1 MKQLVL
7 VTFLLLSFTIFG
19 QENDLPYHEIPDYPK
34 HYTAGSVAARMI
46 DGLGFRFYWATEG
59 LQDNDLKFR
68 PSKDARTTLETI
80 DHVYQL
86 SQVIVN
92 ATLHKM
98 NESNV
103 NKIDM
108 SWEEKRKQ
116 TLLNLKTAADIL
128 RDAEDLSTFTI
139 DFKNGQFPFWNE
151 INGPIADAIWHCGQ
165 MASFRRSSGNPINP
179 QVNHFTGTL
188 RTIPKR

>member
-1 MKQLVL
+1 MKQLASIA
-7 VTFLLLSFTIFG
+7 FLLLSLTIIG
-19 QENDLPYHEIPDYPK
+19 QENDLPYYEIPDYSDN
-34 HYTAGSVAARMI
+34 YTAGTTAARMV
-46 DGLGFRFYWATEG
+46 DGLGFRFYWATDG
-59 LQDNDLKFR
+59 LLDNDLDFR

-92 ATLHKM
+92 STLHKV
-98 NESNV
+98 NEGNV

-108 SWEEKRKQ
+108 SWEKKREQ

-128 RDAEDLSTFTI
+128 RNSEDLNDFNI
-139 DFKNGQFPFWNE
+139 DFKNGQFPFWNN

-165 MASFRRSSGNPINP
+165 IASFRRSSGNPINP
-179 QVNHFTGTL
+179 QISHFTGKL

>member
-1 MKQLVL
+1 MKQFASIA
-7 VTFLLLSFTIFG
+7 FLLLSLIVIG
-19 QENDLPYHEIPDYPK
+19 QENDLPYYEIPDYSDN
-34 HYTAGSVAARMI
+34 YTAGTVAARMV
-46 DGLGFRFYWATEG
+46 DGLGFRFYWATDG
-59 LQDNDLKFR
+59 LLDNDLDFR

-92 ATLHKM
+92 STLHKV
-98 NESNV
+98 NEGNV

-108 SWEEKRKQ
+108 SWKKKREQ

-128 RDAEDLSTFTI
+128 RNSEDLNNFTI
-139 DFKNGQFPFWNE
+139 DFKSGQFPFWNN

-165 MASFRRSSGNPINP
+165 IASFRRSSGNPINP
-179 QVNHFTGTL
+179 QISHFTGKL